1 MSKTKTLGM
10 VIIVSLVMV
19 VTGCNKKDDPRQ
31 MVYKAWNIEQVQM
44 EGEEVGQEATRN
56 TNVIEFTEK
65 GIVKL
70 IEGESEISGT
80 FQMNEAANSITIV
93 MDGSSDVFTI
103 SDLTETSMTLNL
115 GEDRMVLKAKE

>member
-93 MDGSSDVFTI
+93 MDGSCDVFTI

-115 GEDRMVLKAKE
+115 GEGRMVLKAKE

>member
-93 MDGSSDVFTI
+93 MDGSCDVFTI

>member
-1 MSKTKTLGM
+1 MSKTKTVGM
-10 VIIVSLVMV
+10 AIIVSLIMI

-93 MDGSSDVFTI
+93 MDGSTDVFTI
-103 SDLTETSMTLNL
+103 SDLSETSMTLNL

>member
-1 MSKTKTLGM
+1 M
-10 VIIVSLVMV
+10 I

-93 MDGSSDVFTI
+93 MDGSTDVFTT
-103 SDLTETSMTLNL
+103 SDVSETSRTLNL

>member
-10 VIIVSLVMV
+10 AIIVSLVMV

-31 MVYKAWNIEQVQM
+31 MVYRAWNIEQIHM
-44 EGEEVGQEATRN
+44 DGEEEGQEATRK

-65 GIVKL
+65 GVVKL
-70 IEGESEISGT
+70 IEGESTISGT
-80 FQMNEAANSITIV
+80 FQLDEAANKITIV
-93 MDGSSDVFTI
+93 LDGSTDVFEI

-115 GEDRMVLKAKE
+115 GEDRMVLKAR